1 MRLGKPLAKGYAEEE
16 PLVQAESDEPSPTP
30 ASEPAPSGQ
39 SGTHSAEVA
48 VAP

>member
-16 PLVQAESDEPSPTP
+16 PLVQAESDEPTP
-30 ASEPAPSGQ
+30 ASGPVPSEQ
-39 SGTHSAEVA
+39 PSKHPDEVP